1 MNHSCDPNCETQKW
15 NVNGATKVGLFARK
29 NIAAGAE
36 LTFNYQLECKGDEKT
51 ACHCGADICSGFLGE
66 RAKSLKTMAKDKKDG
81 LHANGKKKKKRKI
94 KAVKVTDD
102 W

>member
-1 MNHSCDPNCETQKW
+1 M
-15 NVNGATKVGLFARK
+15 NGATKVGLFARK
-29 NIAAGAE
+29 SISAGTE

-66 RAKSLKTMAKDKKDG
+66 RAKSIKPSKEKKDG
-81 LHANGKKKKKRKI
+81 LDGKGKKKKKRKF
-94 KAVKVTDD
+94 KEVVKTDD

>member
-15 NVNGATKVGLFARK
+15 NVNGAVKVGLFARK
-29 NIAAGAE
+29 DISAGTE

-51 ACHCGADICSGFLGE
+51 PCHCGAGICSGFLGE
-66 RAKSLKTMAKDKKDG
+66 RAKSIKPSKEKDG
-81 LHANGKKKKKRKI
+81 LDAKGKKKKKRKL
-94 KAVKVTDD
+94 KEVKMTDD

>member
-1 MNHSCDPNCETQKW
+1 M
-15 NVNGATKVGLFARK
+15 FARK
-29 NIAAGAE
+29 DIAAGTE

-66 RAKSLKTMAKDKKDG
+66 RAKSLKPAKGKKDG
-81 LHANGKKKKKRKI
+81 LDAKGKKKKKRKL
-94 KAVKVTDD
+94 KEVKMTDD

>member
-1 MNHSCDPNCETQKW
+1 MNHSCDTNCETQKW

-29 NIAAGAE
+29 DIPAGTE

-51 ACHCGADICSGFLGE
+51 ACHCGAEICSGYLGE
-66 RAKSLKTMAKDKKDG
+66 RAKSIKPASKDKDG
-81 LHANGKKKKKRKI
+81 KLDAKGKKKKKKKL
-94 KAVKVTDD
+94 KAIEVTDD